1 MTSQTIKVNNQSGL
15 HARPASLFLQKATS
29 FKSNIT
35 VVKNG
40 KSGNAKSLL
49 GLLSLGI
56 NKNSEITISAE
67 GEDEK
72 EAVADL
78 VKLVESKFG
87 EE

>member
-1 MTSQTIKVNNQSGL
+1 MISQNIMVMNQTGI
-15 HARPASLFLQKATS
+15 HARPASLFINTASS

-35 VVKNG
+35 VIKNG

-49 GLLSLGI
+49 GLLALGI
-56 NKNSEITISAE
+56 NKGSEITINVE

-72 EAVADL
+72 EALEALTHL
-78 VKLVESKFG
+78 VKSKFG